1 MTDIQGAAPG
11 RMQCVPKQRR
21 RRKATGEPPPELAD
35 RLEGLLPRELLEDAL
50 AGLDAEQITGPG
62 GLLTQLAGRVIE
74 TALGAELTE
83 HLGHLPGGVPGSSN
97 VRNGSTPKTLQ
108 TELGPVRIR
117 TPRDRDAS
125 FAPQLVT
132 KRQTR
137 LAGLDARVL
146 DLYAGGM
153 STRDIAAH
161 LTELYG
167 VEVGRD
173 TISRVTDAVLEDVQA
188 WRTRPLDRVYP
199 IVYFDAMIVK
209 VREDRSVKNR
219 ACYLAVG
226 VSCDGERETLGI

>member
-1 MTDIQGAAPG
+1 VVA
-11 RMQCVPKQRR
+11 
-21 RRKATGEPPPELAD
+21 
-35 RLEGLLPRELLEDAL
+35 
-50 AGLDAEQITGPG
+50 
-62 GLLTQLAGRVIE
+62 
-74 TALGAELTE
+74 
-83 HLGHLPGGVPGSSN
+83 
-97 VRNGSTPKTLQ
+97 
-108 TELGPVRIR
+108 
-117 TPRDRDAS
+117 
-125 FAPQLVT
+125 

-199 IVYFDAMIVK
+199 IVFFDAMMVR
-209 VREDRSVKNR
+209 VREDRSVKSC

-226 VSCDGERETLGI
+226 VSCAGERETLGIWWQETEGAKFWLAVLRPPDLLRRRPWMPRRCRSLWGAQYPMIDSIEALHRQIRN